1 MNDHLEYILL
11 TVSKSPLIDNG
22 ELLKAYRLV
31 INSIQDG
38 LKIERAGIWF
48 VKTDYSEINCQLLID
63 TKHNS
68 EIESLVIS
76 ASDYPNYFSA
86 LKTERAILAN
96 DAHHDHATAEFSQ
109 GYLGPLGINSMLDVP
124 IRHKGE
130 MIGIICC
137 EHIGQMRQ
145 WTKDEARFAASMAD
159 LVGRAINA
167 SAYKAS
173 ESELKK
179 INDQLEQTIE
189 VRTAQLVESEKMA
202 ALGNL
207 VAGVAHEVNT
217 PLGISITTSST
228 LFYNLKQIEKSMR
241 QGRLSETVFVKFLAE
256 NTELHQLLEN
266 NLSRAAILIQNFKQT
281 AVDHSDQNK
290 HIFNVGE
297 SIRYL
302 LLSLK
307 PETTKRQ
314 VRIDLEVED
323 NLSIFS
329 YPSAWTQIMSNL
341 ILNSCSHAFDNS
353 AEPIISIDIHQNNE
367 QIILEYRDNGS
378 GIEPENLAK
387 VILPFY
393 TTKRGQGGTGLGLSI
408 VYNLVKEQLD
418 GNFSISSDIGQG
430 IYIKIVCPFS
440 QIDSDI

>member
-1 MNDHLEYILL
+1 
-11 TVSKSPLIDNG
+11 
-22 ELLKAYRLV
+22 
-31 INSIQDG
+31 
-38 LKIERAGIWF
+38 
-48 VKTDYSEINCQLLID
+48 
-63 TKHNS
+63 
-68 EIESLVIS
+68 
-76 ASDYPNYFSA
+76 
-86 LKTERAILAN
+86 
-96 DAHHDHATAEFSQ
+96 
-109 GYLGPLGINSMLDVP
+109 
-124 IRHKGE
+124 
-130 MIGIICC
+130 
-137 EHIGQMRQ
+137 
-145 WTKDEARFAASMAD
+145 
-159 LVGRAINA
+159 
-167 SAYKAS
+167 
-173 ESELKK
+173 
-179 INDQLEQTIE
+179 

-307 PETTKRQ
+307 PETSKRQ